1 MKASLEIDLS
11 FNQILAVVKQLP
23 RQQKIRLTKEL
34 EKEAI
39 DTRLSKLLKRFNSE
53 DLDMNL
59 IDEEVERVRQQIYDQ
74 KKR

>member
-1 MKASLEIDLS
+1 MKASIEIDLS

-39 DTRLSKLLKRFNSE
+39 DTRLSKLLKTFNSE

>member
-1 MKASLEIDLS
+1 MKASIEIDLS

-34 EKEAI
+34 EKQAI
-39 DTRLSKLLKRFNSE
+39 DTRLSKLLKTFNSE
-53 DLDMNL
+53 DVDMNL